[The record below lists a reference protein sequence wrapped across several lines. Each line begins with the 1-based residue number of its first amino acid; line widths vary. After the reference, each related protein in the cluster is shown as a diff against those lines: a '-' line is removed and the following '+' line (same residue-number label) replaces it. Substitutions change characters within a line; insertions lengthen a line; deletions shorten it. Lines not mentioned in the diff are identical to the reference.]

1 MGENMKLITVAL
13 TGLLAGAA
21 YGTPALAQVRLAAQI
36 GAYQNDKSDNA
47 IVRSF
52 RSVLRRDPTDRE
64 LMRYRALVARYGW
77 TERDIRNDL
86 AQRTDYRRYR
96 GTSTRRSAEAAVRSA
111 YLDVLGREPDGPGLS
126 SYVDKMVRQGWTEQD
141 VREALRRSDE
151 YGAADR
157 RTASA
162 DRIIRRA
169 YMDVLHREPDQEG
182 LQAYRREV
190 LENGWEYQDLRRALI
205 RSEERRTN
213 RRGIR
218 DSDATDMVTRAYRSV
233 LGREPDPDGLRAY
246 TDRVIVDGWREAD
259 VVRALRDS
267 DEYRSKRR

>member
-1 MGENMKLITVAL
+1 MKLTAVIV
-13 TGLLAGAA
+13 TGILAGAG
-21 YGTPALAQVRLAAQI
+21 YGTPAPAQVRLPAQI
-36 GAYQNDKSDNA
+36 GVSQVNKSDNA

-52 RSVLRRDPTDRE
+52 RSVLRRDPTERE
-64 LMRYRALVARYGW
+64 LLRYRTLMLRYGW
-77 TERDIRNDL
+77 TERDIRSDL
-86 AQRTDYRRYR
+86 SGRTDYRRYR
-96 GTSTRRSAEAAVRSA
+96 GAGTRRSAEAAVRSA
-111 YLDVLGREPDGPGLS
+111 YQDVLGREPDASGLS
-126 SYVDKMVRQGWTEQD
+126 SYVDKMLRQGWTEQD

-151 YGAADR
+151 YASQDR

-169 YMDVLHREPDQEG
+169 YQDVLHRDPDPEG
-182 LQAYRREV
+182 LANYRREV
-190 LENGWEYQDLRRALI
+190 LENGWEYQDLRRALM
-205 RSEERRTN
+205 RSEERRAN

-218 DSDATDMVTRAYRSV
+218 ESDAQAMVTRAYRSV

-267 DEYRSKRR
+267 DEYRNRRR

>member
-1 MGENMKLITVAL
+1 MKLITVAL

-36 GAYQNDKSDNA
+36 GANQADKSDNA

-77 TERDIRNDL
+77 TERDIRSDL
-86 AQRTDYRRYR
+86 AQRTDYRRYNR
-96 GTSTRRSAEAAVRSA
+96 GRNTNSAATAAVRSA
-111 YLDVLGREPDGPGLS
+111 YMDVLGREPDAAGLS
-126 SYVDKMVRQGWTEQD
+126 AYTDKMVRQGWTEQD

-151 YGAADR
+151 YGAMDR

-169 YMDVLHREPDQEG
+169 YQDVLHRDPDPEG
-182 LQAYRREV
+182 LANYRHEV
-190 LENGWEYQDLRRALI
+190 LENGWEYQDLRRALM
-205 RSEERRTN
+205 RSQERGSS
-213 RRGIR
+213 RGVTR
-218 DSDATDMVTRAYRSV
+218 EPDASAMVSRAYRSV
-233 LGREPDPDGLRAY
+233 LNREPDANGLRAY
-246 TDRVIVDGWREAD
+246 TDKVLRQGWTEAD
-259 VVRALRDS
+259 VVRSLRDS
-267 DEYRSKRR
+267 DEYRRMHP